1 MAMAG
6 LKCHH
11 LAKSTMSMPEHSAR
25 RRKSAGLPT
34 CWSIN
39 LDLAWVLHKDGRGH
53 IRDGR
58 RQMHESMRGYGGPD
72 QRTGFER
79 LGEQALGYLRSRSV
93 DHWLMFLAGLV
104 IGLIVG

>member
-1 MAMAG
+1 LFSKIDHVDCRG
-6 LKCHH
+6 TL
-11 LAKSTMSMPEHSAR
+11 AR
-25 RRKSAGLPT
+25 RRKSAGLPIF
-34 CWSIN
+34 WSID
-39 LDLAWVLHKDGRGH
+39 LDLAWVLHEDGRGH

-72 QRTGFER
+72 QRNGFER

>member
-1 MAMAG
+1 LFSKIDHVDCRG
-6 LKCHH
+6 TL
-11 LAKSTMSMPEHSAR
+11 AR
-25 RRKSAGLPT
+25 RRKSAGLPIF
-34 CWSIN
+34 WSID
-39 LDLAWVLHKDGRGH
+39 LDLAWVLHEDGRGH